1 MTKNNKEETKPK
13 NLANYKKAIT
23 LGKELSKNKE
33 NTKAEIS
40 RKMYELIQNEEREII
55 VLAFV
60 EGASLTPKGA
70 MTYIYNIRRKL
81 KK

>member
-1 MTKNNKEETKPK
+1 MTKNNKEELKPK
-13 NLANYKKAIT
+13 NLANYKKAIN

-33 NTKAEIS
+33 NTKADIS

-60 EGASLTPKGA
+60 EGANLTPKGA